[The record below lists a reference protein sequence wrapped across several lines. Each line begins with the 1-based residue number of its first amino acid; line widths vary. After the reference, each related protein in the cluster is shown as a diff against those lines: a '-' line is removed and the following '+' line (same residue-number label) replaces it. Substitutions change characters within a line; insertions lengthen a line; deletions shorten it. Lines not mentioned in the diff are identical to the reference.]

1 MCSGATLSAWSSWKG
16 NGPGWGSK
24 AGAGGDIEERLPGAN
39 GLRTR
44 PAVLDVG
51 GGSDGIDPPKMASL
65 GGSGR
70 SGRFDLFDRPL
81 QRAIW
86 ASDSLVALGL
96 LVSAKNLLEISD
108 FLPVSSGLCG
118 RSPASHRLFSGGGHQ
133 SSLSTEIA
141 EVSVCLS
148 DFTYVQE
155 DQARKALCLVFV
167 LAGLSAAYAV
177 GQYYWF
183 LEVNLLNRV
192 RGFMSHWMTF
202 GGQLM
207 LASVALTAQLLFGRL
222 QKARVP
228 ADANRSAPAI
238 PICGSGPFRRVPW
251 VTLLGLLLFALILTL
266 TRSAWVGTTAGIFV
280 LLAARNIRWTGLISG
295 CVLVLFLLLPD
306 SFQERVYSGFDLR
319 DVTTRIRVE
328 LFLTGKN
335 ILRSHPWTGVGPRLV
350 PKVYEEYKLSAE
362 FPEWAYQH
370 LHNDFIQ
377 IGADMG
383 LIGLFTWSALWA
395 RVLWDLGMKMRS
407 SQPGRNTDLTAA
419 GLGAVIAF
427 LCAGL
432 FEYNFGDAEV
442 LILLL
447 FLITAPYVGKLPR
460 QQAT

>member
-1 MCSGATLSAWSSWKG
+1 MTLKRDSLGPTVSELALLSWTL
-16 NGPGWGSK
+16 
-24 AGAGGDIEERLPGAN
+24 AGAVTELIRQKWLPW
-39 GLRTR
+39 
-44 PAVLDVG
+44 AVLGGVAASIFSIALSNVLFGLAILLWLWDCWFRRKIYLRFPIFSPYLLAFVG
-51 GGSDGIDPPKMASL
+51 AVLLAIVFSQEVGTSL
-65 GGSGR
+65 PYLR
-70 SGRFDLFDRPL
+70 K
-81 QRAIW
+81 
-86 ASDSLVALGL
+86 L
-96 LVSAKNLLEISD
+96 LK
-108 FLPVSSGLCG
+108 FLYVFL
-118 RSPASHRLFSGGGHQ
+118 
-133 SSLSTEIA
+133 I
-141 EVSVCLS
+141 
-148 DFTYVQE
+148 FTYVQE